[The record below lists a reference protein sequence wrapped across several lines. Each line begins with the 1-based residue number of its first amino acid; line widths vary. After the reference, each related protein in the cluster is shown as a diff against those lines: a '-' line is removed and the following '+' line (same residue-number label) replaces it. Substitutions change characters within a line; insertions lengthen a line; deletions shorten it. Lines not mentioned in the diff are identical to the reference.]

1 MKTGSSLGA
10 KIGMALMSPGSR
22 VMERKMLVG
31 IKERA
36 ESVAREPVTGST
48 PSSL

>member
-10 KIGMALMSPGSR
+10 KIGMALVSPGSL